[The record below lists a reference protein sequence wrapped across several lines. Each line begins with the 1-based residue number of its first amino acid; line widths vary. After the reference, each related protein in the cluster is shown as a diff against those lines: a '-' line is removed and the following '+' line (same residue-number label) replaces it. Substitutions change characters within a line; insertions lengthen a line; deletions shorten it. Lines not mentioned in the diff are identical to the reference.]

1 MRKWAVPL
9 TVLGV
14 GGVGALVLS
23 DRGRHAIGW
32 VLRRMQE
39 APDRIAEWNET
50 AQTELEKI
58 QLAVNELAESLR
70 VNLARSP
77 RPRI

>member
-14 GGVGALVLS
+14 GGLGVLMFS
-23 DRGRHAIGW
+23 DRGRNAMRW
-32 VLRRMQE
+32 MFRRMQE

-50 AQTELEKI
+50 AQTEIDKI
-58 QLAVNELAESLR
+58 QVAINELAESLR
-70 VNLARSP
+70 VNLVR
-77 RPRI
+77 

>member
-14 GGVGALVLS
+14 GGLGVLMFS
-23 DRGRHAIGW
+23 ERGRNAIRW
-32 VLRRMQE
+32 MFRRMQE

-50 AQTELEKI
+50 AQTEIDKI
-58 QLAVNELAESLR
+58 QVAINQLAESLR
-70 VNLARSP
+70 VNLAR
-77 RPRI
+77 